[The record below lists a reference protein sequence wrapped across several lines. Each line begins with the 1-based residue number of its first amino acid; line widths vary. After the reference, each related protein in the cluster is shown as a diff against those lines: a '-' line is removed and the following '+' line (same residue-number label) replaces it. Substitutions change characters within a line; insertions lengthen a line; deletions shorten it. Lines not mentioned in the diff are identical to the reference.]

1 MENPIWLV
9 FYSPF
14 DDFGHSSAVQ
24 SNLSP
29 LGLSDE
35 IRSPGQPTLSLTSV
49 GKNLQSLFTKMLCCC
64 QLRAVAF
71 MHCQLCLRT
80 RGSSPCLLSKFQL
93 CRTTLFWYTF
103 KPAFCKHS
111 GSWQGNRQKIYNEQQ
126 QQQKKKPLRST
137 CIIWCSFFL
146 ANFLMTY
153 VSSKII
159 HFLQIRACH
168 A

>member
-1 MENPIWLV
+1 MENSIWLV

-80 RGSSPCLLSKFQL
+80 GGSSPCLLSKFQI
-93 CRTTLFWYTF
+93 CRTTLFWYMF

-111 GSWQGNRQKIYNEQQ
+111 GSWQGNRQKICNEQQ
-126 QQQKKKPLRST
+126 QQTTQEYMHHMM
-137 CIIWCSFFL
+137 FFFSCKFPFSDQ
-146 ANFLMTY
+146 N
-153 VSSKII
+153 SNPHDIC
-159 HFLQIRACH
+159 HF
-168 A
+168 